1 MLSHDKEIVSCGCGI
16 CSYMGSGDIDQPRL
30 INKTVWNY
38 PSLFLDDL
46 ARKGWRGEQ
55 RSGEEAPANGFNE
68 KEERTFEV
76 H

>member
-1 MLSHDKEIVSCGCGI
+1 MLSDDDKEIVSCS
-16 CSYMGSGDIDQPRL
+16 SYMGSGDIDQPRL

-46 ARKGWRGEQ
+46 ARKGCRGEQ
-55 RSGEEAPANGFNE
+55 RSGEKAPANGFNE

-76 H
+76 R